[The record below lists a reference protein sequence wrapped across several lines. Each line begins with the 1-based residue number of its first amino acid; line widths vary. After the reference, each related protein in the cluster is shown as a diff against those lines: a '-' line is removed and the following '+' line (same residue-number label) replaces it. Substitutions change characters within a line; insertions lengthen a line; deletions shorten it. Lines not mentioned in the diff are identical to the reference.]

1 MEFLNEI
8 ADVIK
13 QVILNP
19 MEFFEKHK
27 TKDWTE
33 LIKITA
39 VLTII
44 PAIATGIGLSA
55 LSSFI
60 PTSTLG
66 NLNKFIGSV
75 GIIAIP
81 IIYILFLI
89 INIAG
94 IFIGAALLHIGVYL
108 MGGREIMKTA
118 MAQVYSSIPNYLLSW
133 IPFVGFIVSIW
144 SSILLIIGISK
155 QHKLSYGK
163 TILALII
170 STIITL
176 VIVILPISLLILA
189 LGIVT

>member
-75 GIIAIP
+75 GIITIP